1 MNLGIGS
8 KLFLTSVGIIVIVES
23 TAAIVLR
30 NEVRETLE
38 EVTALELVRHAESA
52 RISLE
57 TMPDLDGPR
66 GQALV
71 EQIAKAT
78 HTEVEIFDAEGNV
91 LADTDPGGFD
101 DVLSLP
107 EVRAALDPDV
117 RGGSA
122 YRGGRVLVARPFRY
136 GDGLAVVRLAAT
148 RKALDRAY
156 DRLWVLLMIGAGIGL
171 VVALGMTLTAT
182 ALIRRSLRRLAT
194 SAAQVAAGGAR
205 RIAIEP
211 QGEMGEVGDFINR
224 MADDAERTVRALVH
238 ERALLGSVLDGMSQG
253 VIALDGERRM
263 TLVNPAAREMLDLS
277 LPVGEAFIDQVR
289 IPAVVSLV
297 EQVPATGEAEL
308 TTPAGKRIAA
318 RVHPQRDDAGC
329 ILVLEDVTDLRR
341 LETIRRD
348 FVANVSHELRT
359 PVSVIRANAETL
371 LGGAKDDPAFAGRLI
386 DGLHRNAERLA
397 RIIADLLDLS
407 RLEAGHYRI
416 ERTPVDVLATAQQA
430 VAALERNAAAKQV
443 NVRLDVAAGVSVIAD
458 GKALDQ
464 ILVNL
469 IDNAIKYT
477 SQAGNVVVEARALG
491 SDARGRVRITVAD
504 DGPGIAAHHRERIFE
519 RFYRV
524 DPGRSRDVGGTGLGL
539 SIVKH
544 LVESMGGTVGVEGNE
559 PSGTVFW
566 IELPAAGVA

>member
-1 MNLGIGS
+1 
-8 KLFLTSVGIIVIVES
+8 
-23 TAAIVLR
+23 
-30 NEVRETLE
+30 VR
-38 EVTALELVRHAESA
+38 
-52 RISLE
+52 
-57 TMPDLDGPR
+57 D
-66 GQALV
+66 
-71 EQIAKAT
+71 
-78 HTEVEIFDAEGNV
+78 
-91 LADTDPGGFD
+91 
-101 DVLSLP
+101 
-107 EVRAALDPDV
+107 ALDPAK

-122 YRGGRVLVARPFRY
+122 YRGQRVLVARPFRY
-136 GDGLAVVRLAAT
+136 GDRTGVVRVAAA
-148 RKALDRAY
+148 RHALDHAY
-156 DRLWVLLMIGAGIGL
+156 DRLWVLLTIGAAIGL

-182 ALIRRSLRRLAT
+182 ALIRRSLRKLAT

-211 QGEMGEVGDFINR
+211 HGEIGEVGDFINR

-253 VIALDGERRM
+253 VIALDEDRRM
-263 TLVNPAAREMLDLS
+263 TLVNPAAREMLELS
-277 LPVGEAFIDQVR
+277 TSPIGEAFIDVVR
-289 IPAVVSLV
+289 IPAAVSLV
-297 EQVPATGEAEL
+297 EKAPEAGEAEI
-308 TTPAGKRIAA
+308 TTPSGTRIAA
-318 RVHPQRDDAGC
+318 RVVPQRDGRGC

-341 LETIRRD
+341 LERIRRD

-371 LGGAKDDPAFAGRLI
+371 QTGAKDDPKFAGRLI

-407 RLEAGHYRI
+407 RLEAGQFRI
-416 ERTPVDVLATAQQA
+416 ERTPVDLRTGAQAACDMLDNQA
-430 VAALERNAAAKQV
+430 VSKHVALQV
-443 NVRLDVAAGVSVIAD
+443 DMDPDLRVIAD
-458 GKALDQ
+458 AKALDQ

-477 SQAGNVVVEARALG
+477 PANGHVWVRARP
-491 SDARGRVRITVAD
+491 SEDRVRITVAD

-524 DPGRSRDVGGTGLGL
+524 DPGRSREVGGTGLGL

-559 PSGTVFW
+559 PTGTVFW
-566 IELPAAGVA
+566 LELPRATAAT

>member
-1 MNLGIGS
+1 LNLGIGS
-8 KLFLTSVGIIVIVES
+8 KLFLTSVGIILVVES

-30 NEVRETLE
+30 SEVRETLQE
-38 EVTALELVRHAESA
+38 TTEQELVRHAESA
-52 RISLE
+52 RIGLE
-57 TMPDLDGPR
+57 TLPDLDGPK
-66 GQALV
+66 GLALAQ
-71 EQIAKAT
+71 QIAKAT
-78 HTEVEIFDAEGNV
+78 STEVEVFDSEGNV
-91 LADTDPGGFD
+91 LADTVPDSHP

-107 EVRAALDPDV
+107 EVRDALDPEK

-122 YRGGRVLVARPFRY
+122 YRGRRVLVARPFKY
-136 GDGLAVVRLAAT
+136 GDGLGVVRLAAT
-148 RKALDRAY
+148 RQALDRAY
-156 DRLWVLLMIGAGIGL
+156 DRLWVLLTIGAAIGL
-171 VVALGMTLTAT
+171 VVALGMTIAAT

-211 QGEMGEVGDFINR
+211 HGEIGEVGDFINQ

-253 VIALDGERRM
+253 VIGLDADRRM
-263 TLVNPAAREMLDLS
+263 TLVNPAARDMLDQP
-277 LPVGEAFIDQVR
+277 LPVGEAFIDAVR
-289 IPAVVSLV
+289 LPALVSLV
-297 EQVPATGEAEL
+297 EQAPRAGEAEV
-308 TTPAGKRIAA
+308 TTASGTRIAA
-318 RVHPQRDDAGC
+318 RVHPQRDAAGC

-341 LETIRRD
+341 LETVRRD

-371 LGGAKDDPAFAGRLI
+371 QAGAKDDPKFAGKLI

-407 RLEAGHYRI
+407 RLEAGQYRI
-416 ERTPVDVLATAQQA
+416 ERAPVEVLPAAQQA

-443 NVRLDVAAGVSVIAD
+443 GLQIEMAPELRVMGDA
-458 GKALDQ
+458 KALDQ

-477 SQAGNVVVEARALG
+477 PAAGRVWVRARPLDGNV
-491 SDARGRVRITVAD
+491 RIIVAD
-504 DGPGIAAHHRERIFE
+504 DGPGIAPHHRERIFE
-519 RFYRV
+519 RFYRI
-524 DPGRSRDVGGTGLGL
+524 DPGRSREVGGTGLGL

-544 LVESMGGTVGVEGNE
+544 LVESMDGHVGVDGNE

-566 IELPAAGVA
+566 IELPRAT